1 MRTVSTCGGGRAFSV
16 CPSDQGRLGGGGGN
30 NISGCITA
38 PNAWLNTT
46 LPQIVIR
53 TTVARGTQSIFELP
67 FCLIFSHLFSFS
79 NRQHRHFTEVCLLHD
94 VLEQEY
100 GGSLWR
106 GTAGKKNKELQS
118 RHGKRVDFSGGARS
132 LWSSYGETG

>member
-1 MRTVSTCGGGRAFSV
+1 MLSVSVHLSTGDWGR
-16 CPSDQGRLGGGGGN
+16 GGN
-30 NISGCITA
+30 NIPGCIAA

-79 NRQHRHFTEVCLLHD
+79 NRQLRHFTEVCLLHD

-100 GGSLWR
+100 CGGLWR
-106 GTAGKKNKELQS
+106 GKTGRKNKELQP
-118 RHGKRVDFSGGARS
+118 RDGKRVDLFGGARS